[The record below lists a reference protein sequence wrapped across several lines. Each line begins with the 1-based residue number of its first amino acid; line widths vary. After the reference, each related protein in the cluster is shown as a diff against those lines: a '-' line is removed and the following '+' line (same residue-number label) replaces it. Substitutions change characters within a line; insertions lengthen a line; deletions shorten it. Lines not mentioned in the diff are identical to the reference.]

1 MVAMAEA
8 TARRSGT
15 PSRAAPL
22 VAGLAAVGLS
32 TACSVSPKPEPPITV
47 PKPPT
52 LDESQVSWRTL
63 DPGGKTVIVGRAGAV
78 DPPEGFV
85 RAYDL
90 SSTAAAV
97 DAPVTAEGGFEV
109 ALSVEAGD
117 AVRLEVI
124 GLVASSGPSDLVV
137 AEAGAAL
144 EPLASPLGDC
154 LAIEPGLLF
163 WVEPSADGLVRV
175 QDTCG
180 LGIEL
185 AAPRPRTESDRLEV
199 GAEMAWPLALE
210 RGVPVS
216 LTVRVLGGE
225 PGDEYLFFIE
235 ATAPEPERRAVSVR
249 LED

>member
-1 MVAMAEA
+1 MAEA

-63 DPGGKTVIVGRAGAV
+63 DPGGTTVIVGRAGAV

-97 DAPVTAEGGFEV
+97 DAPVTAEGGFEA
-109 ALSVEAGD
+109 ALRVTPGD

-137 AEAGAAL
+137 ADVGAPL
-144 EPLASPLGDC
+144 EPLATPLGDC
-154 LAIEPGLLF
+154 LAIEPGGLL
-163 WVEPSADGLVRV
+163 WVEPGADGLVRV

-180 LGIEL
+180 VGIVL
-185 AAPRPRTESDRLEV
+185 AAPRPRTEADRLEV
-199 GAEMAWPLALE
+199 GAELGWPLALE
-210 RGVPVS
+210 RDIPIG
-216 LTVRVLGGE
+216 LTVRILGGE